1 MLVAF
6 RLAGLSALQA
16 YCAGVCVGAQKSPCG
31 NGRKDGSAIIGLISG
46 ARRRWRREGSL
57 IAQVAILPAVIRTS
71 LPVMLRSSTLDR
83 RGRAGT
89 PSGWVSMTLWPWSA
103 IFYSLPRRRC
113 YARHGVDRPASRH
126 AGLRSCFHVLL
137 SAAWKRGH
145 AQANDRHSS
154 RVFAMPPRGFART
167 TRNG

>member
-57 IAQVAILPAVIRTS
+57 IAQVAILPAVICTS

-83 RGRAGT
+83 CASCQLSR
-89 PSGWVSMTLWPWSA
+89 PSGDAKRVGEHDALALVGHLLFPPSPTVLCSA
-103 IFYSLPRRRC
+103 RR
-113 YARHGVDRPASRH
+113 G
-126 AGLRSCFHVLL
+126 
-137 SAAWKRGH
+137 
-145 AQANDRHSS
+145 
-154 RVFAMPPRGFART
+154 
-167 TRNG
+167 